1 MKLEPT
7 AEQRN
12 VIDAFKT
19 GKDVTISAGAGCG
32 KSSTLEMLAE
42 STSQR
47 GLLIA
52 FNRAVAEEA
61 SRKLSSTNTTALNTH
76 RIAYRW
82 ARGDKDGSVAL
93 DKLNSSKRIS
103 WFQVASAFQ
112 IQPFVYGDKSFRKR
126 LEKKN
131 VTNAATSALDN
142 FLKSG
147 DDQIAA
153 KHMPYIRGLE
163 APEVYGRGPV
173 HEELSKVVIPLA
185 QRMWK
190 NILSPNASDMRVTH
204 DVYLK
209 LWALSKP
216 DLGYDFILLDEA
228 QDTNP
233 AVMSVFENQPMQ
245 KIAVGDKNQ
254 QLYQFTGSINA
265 MDEFK
270 SDLHVKLQQSWRFGA
285 AIQDAANVFLDRL
298 NADIRLKGNPNVE
311 SRVVE
316 NAPFD
321 PHASSATLVRT
332 NAGAIQELISAL
344 DSQQRVFLI
353 GGNTQFKTL
362 IKAAGDLRDGRSV
375 SHPDFAGFSNW
386 TEAVEYANEDG
397 GADLK
402 VIVDLIEK
410 HGSNTLLNALDK
422 CVGREQD
429 AQKVIST
436 VHKVKGREWDQ
447 VRLADDFQRSKK
459 KKDKEDL
466 STKGAREALM
476 FYYVAVTRA
485 KHLLDPGPLA
495 PDLANVNSPSESVK
509 LSLPEDVREKLD
521 SARGD
526 MSMDDYILS
535 LIKKDQE
542 E

>member
-1 MKLEPT
+1 MKLQPT
-7 AEQRN
+7 SEQRD
-12 VIDAFKT
+12 VIDAFHT
-19 GKDVTISAGAGCG
+19 GKNVTISAGAGCG
-32 KSSTLEMLAE
+32 KSSTLEMIAE

-52 FNRAVAEEA
+52 FNRAVADEA
-61 SRKLSSTNTTALNTH
+61 SRKLGGTNTTALNTH

-82 ARGDKDGSVAL
+82 ARGDKDGNTAL
-93 DKLNSSKRIS
+93 EKLNSSKRIS
-103 WFQVASAFQ
+103 WFQIASAFQ
-112 IQPFVYGDKSFRKR
+112 IQPFVYGDKDFRKR
-126 LEKKN
+126 LEKKT
-131 VTNAATSALDN
+131 VTNAATSTLDN

-147 DDQIAA
+147 DDQITN
-153 KHMPYIRGLE
+153 KHVPYVRGLE
-163 APEVYGRGPV
+163 SHEVYGRGPV
-173 HEELSKVVIPLA
+173 HYELAKVVLPLA
-185 QRMWK
+185 QRMWE
-190 NILSPNASDMRVTH
+190 NILSPNGSDMRVTH

-233 AVMSVFENQPMQ
+233 AVMSVFENQQMQ

-270 SDLHVKLQQSWRFGA
+270 SDLYVKLQQSWRFGS
-285 AIQDAANVFLDRL
+285 AIQDAANVFLERL

-311 SRVVE
+311 SRIVE

-321 PHASSATLVRT
+321 PYASSATLVRT

-344 DSQQRVFLI
+344 DSQQKVFLI

-362 IKAAGDLRDGRSV
+362 IKAAGDLREGRAV
-375 SHPDFAGFSNW
+375 SHPDFAGFSSW
-386 TEAVEYANEDG
+386 GEAVEYSKDDD

-410 HGSNTLLNALDK
+410 HGSSPLLKALDQ
-422 CVGREQD
+422 CVNREQD
-429 AQKVIST
+429 AQQVIST

-447 VRLADDFQRSKK
+447 VRLADDFMRSSK
-459 KKDKEDL
+459 KKDKDE
-466 STKGAREALM
+466 SSKNAREALM

-495 PDLANVNSPSESVK
+495 PDLAGVNSPSESV
-509 LSLPEDVREKLD
+509 SLALPDDVREKLD
-521 SARGD
+521 ASRGD
-526 MSMDDYILS
+526 MSLDDYILS
-535 LIKKDQE
+535 LIQKDQAE
-542 E
+542 